1 VAAPNFRFAE
11 RRDLSLVYR
20 FILDLAEYEKLT
32 DCLITTERD
41 VEEWLFI
48 NQKAEALFIMEGDK
62 EIGFILFFHSF
73 PTYRHCAGLF
83 IESIYIKP
91 EYRGRGYGKAA
102 FEKMARTALERG
114 CVRIEWCCLDWN
126 PALEFYRAIGADIMD
141 DLTVCRLNTDG
152 IHRLANGTA
161 K

>member
-1 VAAPNFRFAE
+1 MAAPKFRFAE

-48 NQKAEALFIMEGDK
+48 KQKAEALFIMEEDK
-62 EIGFILFFHSF
+62 EIGFMLFFHSF

-102 FEKMARTALERG
+102 FEKMASTALERG

-126 PALEFYRAIGADIMD
+126 RPSIQFYLSLGAQPMEEWTVYRTAGDALRK
-141 DLTVCRLNTDG
+141 
-152 IHRLANGTA
+152 LAEE
-161 K
+161 

>member
-1 VAAPNFRFAE
+1 MAAPNFRFAE

-32 DCLITTERD
+32 DCLVTTEQD
-41 VEEWLFI
+41 LDKWLF
-48 NQKAEALFIMEGDK
+48 QKEKAEVLFIMEDDT
-62 EIGFILFFHSF
+62 EVGFVMFFHNF
-73 PTYRHCAGLF
+73 PAYIHGAGLF
-83 IESIYIKP
+83 IEALYIRP

-126 PALEFYRAIGADIMD
+126 PALEFYRA
-141 DLTVCRLNTDG
+141 
-152 IHRLANGTA
+152 
-161 K
+161 

>member
-1 VAAPNFRFAE
+1 MTAPHFRFAE
-11 RRDLSLVYR
+11 HKDLSLICR
-20 FILDLAEYEKLT
+20 FIHDLAEYEKLT
-32 DCLITTERD
+32 DCLITTEQD
-41 VEEWLFI
+41 VEEWLFTK
-48 NQKAEALFIMEGDK
+48 QKAEVLFIMEADT
-62 EIGFILFFHSF
+62 EVGFILFFHGF

-83 IESIYIKP
+83 IESLYIKP

-102 FEKMARTALERG
+102 FERMAGIALERG

-152 IHRLANGTA
+152 IYRLANVNE

>member
-1 VAAPNFRFAE
+1 MYLLS
-11 RRDLSLVYR
+11 RRSRRIPGTSPEPALQPEVSCTWLN
-20 FILDLAEYEKLT
+20 LLA
-32 DCLITTERD
+32 
-41 VEEWLFI
+41 I
-48 NQKAEALFIMEGDK
+48 NW
-62 EIGFILFFHSF
+62 
-73 PTYRHCAGLF
+73 RHCAGLF

>member
-1 VAAPNFRFAE
+1 MSKPSFRCAVRE
-11 RRDLSLVYR
+11 DLFLVYR
-20 FILDLAEYEKLT
+20 FIRDLAEYEKLT
-32 DCLITTERD
+32 DCLITTEQD
-41 VEEWLFI
+41 VEEWLFTK
-48 NQKAEALFIMEGDK
+48 QKAEVLFIMEEEK

-83 IESIYIKP
+83 IESLYVKP

-102 FEKMARTALERG
+102 FEKMARIALERG

-126 PALEFYRAIGADIMD
+126 PALGFYRAIGADIMD

-152 IHRLANGTA
+152 IHRLINTA
-161 K
+161 IK